1 VGRTR
6 YFLDFRHPER
16 ALVIRLKPGY
26 HEDIVAIEV
35 DHPESLLDAI
45 RAYTSTLTQPSE
57 TTTGNESTGS

>member
-1 VGRTR
+1 
-6 YFLDFRHPER
+6 
-16 ALVIRLKPGY
+16 VIRLKPGY

-35 DHPESLLDAI
+35 DHPESLLEAI

>member
-1 VGRTR
+1 
-6 YFLDFRHPER
+6 
-16 ALVIRLKPGY
+16 VIRLKPGY
-26 HEDIVAIEV
+26 DEDIVAIEA